1 MAHIHLQD
9 GSLPLEWLALWWA
22 LSLAILAV
30 CLLRLRRQRL
40 DPSRITL
47 AALCTATVF
56 ALFQISIP
64 IFGGVHLSL
73 MPLVGILLGPF
84 LGPLVALIV
93 NLFSAAIGH
102 GGWGLIGANLLV
114 NAVEIVVAYAVYR
127 GTERRL
133 DSVPVRGAA
142 ATFLALFAGNLAMI
156 GIVLVSGIQGVSQSA
171 SATAAGLAVIGAI
184 NMGVGAVEAIVSGYL
199 LAYISRV
206 RPEILGRRRDAPNE

>member
-9 GSLPLEWLALWWA
+9 GSLPLIWLALWWA
-22 LSLAILAV
+22 LSFALLAV

-40 DPSRITL
+40 EPNRITL

-84 LGPLVALIV
+84 LGPVVALVV
-93 NLFSAAIGH
+93 NIFSAAIGH

-114 NAVEIVVAYAVYR
+114 NAVEIVTAYAVYH
-127 GTERRL
+127 GAARRV
-133 DSVPVRGAA
+133 DSIVIRGAA
-142 ATFLALFAGNLAMI
+142 ATFVALFLGNVAMI
-156 GIVLVSGIQGVSQSA
+156 GIVLVSGIQGVSQGTA
-171 SATAAGLAVIGAI
+171 ATAAGLAVIGAI
-184 NMGVGAVEAIVSGYL
+184 NMGVGAVEAIMTGYL
-199 LAYISRV
+199 LAYIGRV
-206 RPEILGRRRDAPNE
+206 RPEILGRMGDGPNE